1 MTDNKRTE
9 RGENGAKGGGRQRW
23 ALLTR
28 WRAIYRPDAK
38 VRRFLGVLV
47 CSGTAYGLYRGI
59 QENYMAEILR
69 ITAFER
75 GLVEFFRETPGL
87 LVILMLAALYRFN
100 ECRVFKIS
108 VAIMAAGLVALFLCG
123 TGKLPV
129 VMCMVLFSAGEH
141 LIMPVRTALSLDLA
155 KKERSGAALGITSA
169 LGQAGNILGFL
180 LVTAAFF
187 VFSRLGFPRFDTAPF
202 KTVFA
207 LAAVLGIAASAAA
220 FGLRES
226 SAPVRRRR
234 FYFARKFSKYYML
247 EVFYG
252 ARKQIFLTFG
262 PYVLILQYGA
272 DTALISFLMAVCA
285 VAGAVLSPLM
295 GRLIDRTGYKA
306 VMVADTLL
314 LVVVC
319 FFYGF
324 AHRIF
329 PIRAAF
335 AVVCVNYVLDAV
347 ISLAS
352 MASNIYVKDLSAS
365 QEEATAAMSTGVSVN
380 HVISIVIALTGGLIW
395 KVTGIEVLFSISA
408 FLGLLNSLYAASIKT
423 PKRREAPQAISN

>member
-1 MTDNKRTE
+1 MIDNKQ
-9 RGENGAKGGGRQRW
+9 GENGAEGGSRQRG
-23 ALLTR
+23 AFLTR
-28 WRAIYRPDAK
+28 WREIYRPDVK

-75 GLVEFFRETPGL
+75 GIVEFFRETPGL
-87 LVILMLAALYRFN
+87 LVVLMLAALYRFN
-100 ECRVFKIS
+100 EGRIFKIS
-108 VAIMAAGLVALFLCG
+108 VAIMAAGLAALFLCG
-123 TGKLPV
+123 TGGKVPV
-129 VMCMVLFSAGEH
+129 VMCMVLFSMGEH
-141 LIMPVRTALSLDLA
+141 LIMPVRTTLSLDLA
-155 KKERSGAALGITSA
+155 KQDRAGASLGITSA

-180 LVTAAFF
+180 LVTSVFF
-187 VFSRLGFPRFDTAPF
+187 VFSRLGFPRIDIAPF
-202 KTVFA
+202 KAVFA
-207 LAAVLGIAASAAA
+207 IAAVLGIAATVAV

-226 SAPVRRRR
+226 SVPVRRRR
-234 FYFARKFSKYYML
+234 FYFAKKFSKYYML

-285 VAGAVLSPLM
+285 VFGAVLSPLM
-295 GRLIDRTGYKA
+295 GRLIDKTGYKA

-329 PIRAAF
+329 PPRVAF

-380 HVISIVIALTGGLIW
+380 HVISIFIALTGGFIW

-408 FLGLLNSLYAASIKT
+408 FLGILNSLYAASIKV
-423 PKRREAPQAISN
+423 PNQAIARKRN